1 MKAAYSCFKVNLL
14 NVDVH
19 QNLNPHSVLFDPAR
33 LWDDRWEGFF
43 YAGILPRGLGKVT
56 QWNFIM
62 TQQTKSTPSQNEH
75 LNAEFLI
82 ALANGA
88 PLEDFNLPAIAGEN
102 MDINRNLADVIR
114 GQFDIQW
121 KRKPAK
127 RNLNGFW
134 VNAPETVLPQ
144 REKYYVSRPDLPR
157 KYIETKNCNEFTDR
171 HYLSMGLVFLTA
183 EDAIANANAMCMID
197 PGP

>member
-1 MKAAYSCFKVNLL
+1 M
-14 NVDVH
+14 D
-19 QNLNPHSVLFDPAR
+19 
-33 LWDDRWEGFF
+33 
-43 YAGILPRGLGKVT
+43 
-56 QWNFIM
+56 FIM
-62 TQQTKSTPSQNEH
+62 SHTTDSTINRPVH
-75 LNAEFLI
+75 VNAEFLI

-88 PLEDFNLPAIAGEN
+88 QLEDFDLHAIVGER
-102 MDINRNLADVIR
+102 MDINRLLADVIR

-144 REKYYVSRPDLPR
+144 RDKYYVSRPDLPR

-171 HYLSMGLVFLTA
+171 HYLSMGLVFLTP

-197 PGP
+197 PGTNNS